1 MASFQVVSE
10 QANENAGQGPS
21 GEDLRKALATFP
33 TGIAIVTTFAGEEP
47 IGATANAVTGLS
59 LDPPLILACLDRRSR
74 TLEAIKASERFGVN
88 GLAAEH
94 VGLARSFSDP
104 ATRETRWDDLDWSES
119 LGSPRLGQM
128 PLWVGCSLHD
138 LVEGGDHLIVIGAV
152 EEIEGRDAD
161 PLIFHGGDYHGLR

>member
-1 MASFQVVSE
+1 MSDRPDEAT
-10 QANENAGQGPS
+10 GTGPT
-21 GEDLRKALATFP
+21 GEELRKALATFP
-33 TGIAIVTTFAGEEP
+33 TGIAIVTTFLDSDP

-74 TLEAIKASERFGVN
+74 TLRAIESSGRFGVN

-94 VGLARSFSDP
+94 EDLARKFSDP
-104 ATRETRWDDLDWSES
+104 ETRDTRWDGLDWEES
-119 LGSPRLGQM
+119 LGSPRLKQV
-128 PLWVGCSLHD
+128 PLWVSCSLQS
-138 LVEGGDHLIVIGAV
+138 LVEGGDHLIAIGAV

>member
-1 MASFQVVSE
+1 MVSE
-10 QANENAGQGPS
+10 KANPDASNGPS

-33 TGIAIVTTFAGEEP
+33 TGIAIVTTFDGEEP
-47 IGATANAVTGLS
+47 IGATANAVTSLS

-74 TLEAIKASERFGVN
+74 TLEAIEASGKFGVN
-88 GLAAEH
+88 GLASEH
-94 VGLARSFSDP
+94 ADLARSFSDP
-104 ATRETRWDDLDWSES
+104 GTRETRWEGLDWRES

>member
-1 MASFQVVSE
+1 MSNRPDEAT
-10 QANENAGQGPS
+10 GTGPT
-21 GEDLRKALATFP
+21 GEELRKALATFP
-33 TGIAIVTTFAGEEP
+33 TGIAVVTTFRGAEP

-74 TLEAIKASERFGVN
+74 TLKAIEASGRFGVN

-94 VGLARSFSDP
+94 EGLARKFSDP
-104 ATRETRWDDLDWSES
+104 ESRETRWKDLDWEES
-119 LGSPRLGQM
+119 HGSPRLKQV

-138 LVEGGDHLIVIGAV
+138 LVEGGDHLIAIGAV

-161 PLIFHGGDYHGLR
+161 PLIYHGGDYHGLR

>member
-1 MASFQVVSE
+1 MSNRPDEAT
-10 QANENAGQGPS
+10 GTGPT
-21 GEDLRKALATFP
+21 GEELRKALATFP
-33 TGIAIVTTFAGEEP
+33 TGIAVVTTFLGAEP

-74 TLEAIKASERFGVN
+74 TLKAIETSGRFGVN

-94 VGLARSFSDP
+94 EGLARSFSDP
-104 ATRETRWDDLDWSES
+104 ESRETRWKGLDWEES
-119 LGSPRLGQM
+119 HGSPRLKQV

-138 LVEGGDHLIVIGAV
+138 LVEGGDHLIAIGAV

-161 PLIFHGGDYHGLR
+161 PLIYHGGDYHGLR